1 MKSLA
6 IVLLAVAAWIVMPNV
21 VRAQDAAPTACQTRC
36 EARFAVCDGAAQ
48 SLLAECLDRAQTLR
62 EKAIC
67 AKQFQA
73 LVDQCR
79 VNEASCL
86 ANCPE

>member
-1 MKSLA
+1 MKTVAVVILALISL
-6 IVLLAVAAWIVMPNV
+6 VAMSNV
-21 VRAQDAAPTACQTRC
+21 VRAQDAPTACQTRC

-48 SLLAECLDRAQTLR
+48 SLLEECLDRAQTLR